1 MITEDRTKV
10 QTLLGV
16 NMVVEAGAGTGKTTL
31 LIDRLCLALV
41 AQHIPAQRLVALT
54 FTEKAAAEIK
64 TRLIFKLQ
72 RLVYCVQ
79 NAQEDRTLSLL
90 REHFGIKDEDVLE
103 RSQQALS
110 LLDRSA
116 IGTIHSFCAD
126 ILRAYPLE
134 AGLSPNAQIDTG
146 ARALRV
152 FEAAWNSFLDEQLGL
167 NAPRAQD
174 WKEVLSHISLN
185 DLKNFARQLCSGR
198 IENYQYASHA
208 DMLAKICLQK
218 AARAQE
224 MADYFSQ
231 GVKTPRK
238 AEKMLALSARQLQR
252 AALYLQGKDPGPA
265 LPEEIDFSGKAP
277 KGWDEES
284 FEEAASL
291 AAFAQKTAPEK
302 QRLFQLSLS
311 LADPLVRQVR
321 QNLQQEGILSF
332 DDLIIKTRNLLQ
344 NDLKV
349 RRQLKED
356 YDALFIDEFQD
367 TDPAQGEMLL
377 FLAEEKTTHAPRWQ
391 DVRLAPGKLFVVG
404 DPKQSIYRFR
414 GADITAYELF
424 TDLILKQGGE
434 KCFLQKN
441 FRSEAEIIDMANAV
455 CGRVMVQSAAFQP
468 AYVPIFTDKTTRT
481 GAVEIAVVDAQ
492 DQTPGADD
500 LRRNQAQFIANWI
513 AAHVGKLTL
522 SNGKKLAYGDIALLA
537 RASTAQE
544 FYLDALRRSGI
555 KFNVEADKNFYQN
568 QEVNDFLNLL
578 RVVDDPEDKIALT
591 GLLRGPLGAFTDE
604 EIYRFSQRGELNVFA
619 KTQNEDL
626 NNFYRLIRSFIA
638 RAGRVPL
645 GQLLD
650 IIQRETFLSPL
661 CALAYEGERTLSNLE
676 KLCALAGGYAQE
688 APVTL
693 GQFLAEAQRLM
704 EEEPERLKGVVSDEA
719 LDAVSVITVHKSKG
733 LEFPVVIFT
742 DISRQEASGPVQRAQ
757 HIYSWQ
763 YNMHG
768 LRAGNICDVNLAFL
782 EEEQKKHA
790 RCEEIRVLYVALTRA
805 KEKLLIVGNLTGSAK
820 TPAASFAAAGLYPP
834 KDARPAQLQREMLH
848 VPVHYIAYRAP
859 EEFIYQSQAASAPQ
873 ESQTQLARWRA
884 ARAARET
891 RYALACARKGV
902 LAPSQTQ
909 PEPGPQAGE
918 ALALGSLTHKTLELY
933 LSDKERNLARA
944 LARAAALLQADE
956 ALQQEACLLVENFVS
971 CQAFAPFLQAEPVGY
986 EIPFTFIDQ
995 DGQTVSGEMDA
1006 LVRTPQGLWL
1016 ADYKTDTL
1024 EDEDLQTAAQKYAPQ
1039 LALYRQAV
1047 EKLFPGQ
1054 PVRCTVFF
1062 VRQFAGVD
1070 L

>member
-41 AQHIPAQRLVALT
+41 AQNIPAQRLVALT

-72 RLVYCVQ
+72 RLVHCVQ
-79 NAQEDRTLSLL
+79 TAQEDRTLSLL
-90 REHFGIKDEDVLE
+90 REHFAIKDEDVLE
-103 RSQQALS
+103 RSQQSLA

-116 IGTIHSFCAD
+116 IGTIHGFCAD

-146 ARALRV
+146 ARAARV

-167 NAPRAQD
+167 ASPRAQD
-174 WKEVLSHISLN
+174 WKDVLTQINLN
-185 DLKNFARQLCSGR
+185 DLHSFARQLCSGR
-198 IENYQYASHA
+198 IEKYDYFSHT
-208 DMLAKICLQK
+208 DMLRNICLQK

-238 AEKMLALSARQLQR
+238 AEKMLVLSARQLNR
-252 AALYLQGKDPGPA
+252 TALYLQGKEPGPA
-265 LPEEIDFSGKAP
+265 LEEELALSGKPP

-284 FEEAASL
+284 FEEALSL
-291 AAFAQKTAPEK
+291 VDFAQKTAPEK
-302 QRLFQLSLS
+302 QQVFRVALSLVQ
-311 LADPLVRQVR
+311 PLVEQVR

-344 NDLKV
+344 NNLRV

-441 FRSEAEIIDMANAV
+441 FRSENEIIDTANAV

-468 AYVPIFTDKTTRT
+468 AYVPIFTDKTARHN
-481 GAVEIAVVDAQ
+481 AVELAVVDAGEQ
-492 DQTPGADD
+492 EPSADD
-500 LRRNQAQFIANWI
+500 LRRNQAQFIADWI
-513 AAHVGKLTL
+513 CANVGKLTL
-522 SNGKKLAYGDIALLA
+522 SNGKKLAYGDIVLIS
-537 RASTAQE
+537 RASTSQE

-555 KFNVEADKNFYQN
+555 KFNVEEDKNFYQN
-568 QEVNDFLNLL
+568 QEVSDFLNLL
-578 RVVDDPEDKIALT
+578 RVVDDPEDRISLT
-591 GLLRGPLGAFTDE
+591 ALLRGPLGAFTDE
-604 EIYRFSQRGELNVFA
+604 EIYQFSQRGELNVFA

-626 NNFYRLIRSFIA
+626 NNFYRQLRSFIA
-638 RAGRVPL
+638 RAGRIPL
-645 GQLLD
+645 GQLLEAL
-650 IIQRETFLSPL
+650 QRETFLPAL
-661 CALAYEGERTLSNLE
+661 CAMAYEGERTLSNLE

-688 APVTL
+688 TPVTL
-693 GQFLAEAQRLM
+693 GQFLSEAQRLM
-704 EEEPERLKGVVSDEA
+704 EEEPDRLKGVVSDDA

-742 DISRQEASGPVQRAQ
+742 DISRKEASGPAQRAQ

-768 LRAGNICDVNLAFL
+768 LRAGSISDVNLAFL

-805 KEKLLIVGNLTGSAK
+805 KEKLLVVGNLAKSAK
-820 TPAASFAAAGLYPP
+820 TPAQSFAEAGLYPQE
-834 KDARPAQLQREMLH
+834 DRPSMIQQELLTI
-848 VPVHYIAYRAP
+848 PVHYVAYRPP
-859 EEFIYQSQAASAPQ
+859 EEFIYRAPVLSAPQ
-873 ESQTQLARWRA
+873 ESQTQLARWRT

-902 LAPSQTQ
+902 VSPSQVEAQ
-909 PEPGPQAGE
+909 PYAQDGQ

-933 LSDKERNLARA
+933 LADPARNLARA

-956 ALQQEACLLVENFVS
+956 ALQQEACMLVENFVS

-1016 ADYKTDTL
+1016 ADYKTDMV
-1024 EDEDLQTAAQKYAPQ
+1024 EEEDLQTAAQKYAPQ

-1054 PVRCTVFF
+1054 AVRCTVFF